1 VTSPSTEGN
10 SAAIAAIERRL
21 ERIGAEVAKVPRVVA
36 KLHEH
41 GNTLQVH
48 RSQLDDVLGPKDSLL
63 LQVGALKGVTDLLAA
78 RLTRIEGSIAKIS
91 ADTAQ
96 ILESHELA
104 RATVAGQWQIR
115 AATITAVVAA
125 LTALAV
131 AALQAFR

>member
-1 VTSPSTEGN
+1 VTPPSTEGN

-21 ERIGAEVAKVPRVVA
+21 ERIGDEVARVPRVVA

-48 RSQLDDVLGPKDSLL
+48 RSQLDDVLGPRDSLL
-63 LQVGALKGVTDLLAA
+63 LQVGALRGTTDLLEA

-115 AATITAVVAA
+115 AATVTAVIAA

-131 AALQAFR
+131 AALQAFG